1 MNMDPEPRTVV
12 APVDP
17 HHLPAAALVAASGM
31 RDNPLHVAA
40 VGDDPQRRIDLM
52 RRAFETVLQFD
63 GRCVLGAWQDDR
75 LVGVAAYTAVD
86 RCRPTVRERL
96 ALLPVVARAGPRARK
111 ILRWQRTWALHDPDP
126 PHSHLGPVAVDL
138 EHQGHGIGSRLL
150 AAYVST
156 LDETGTVGYLET
168 DKRANVGFYERFG
181 FTVAAEANVI
191 GVTNWF
197 MTREP

>member
-1 MNMDPEPRTVV
+1 MDLEPRTVV
-12 APVDP
+12 GPVDAQHVP
-17 HHLPAAALVAASGM
+17 TAALVAAVGM

-52 RRAFETVLQFD
+52 RRAFETILRFD

-86 RCRPTVRERL
+86 RCRPTARERL
-96 ALLPVVARAGPRARK
+96 ALLPVVARAGARAGTV
-111 ILRWQRTWALHDPDP
+111 LRWQRSWARHDPAQ

-138 EHQGHGIGSRLL
+138 EHQGRGIGRRLL

-168 DKRANVGFYERFG
+168 DKRVNVGFYERFG
-181 FTVAAEANVI
+181 FTVVAEADVI